1 MSSYNYENSLF
12 DSAFITEPAST
23 YYFHQDY
30 QNNQYVIMP
39 LFVKTALTDLAST
52 IVISVQQV
60 MLFFANLLTLVT
72 FTGDKLFTSIVD
84 TTIYAAAYIVKTA
97 LTPMYAY
104 LQRTYLKNIT
114 SLDKFMIGAFFLYLL
129 IQYLPS
135 VFNQNNNNN
144 NNNNQNLNQVL
155 IDKITFLEKQMATLK
170 RNDKQQK
177 DELEVL
183 VAELENTILNKV
195 SNKFTVNEAR
205 LQKKVLKMQK
215 QFSQY
220 M

>member
-1 MSSYNYENSLF
+1 VHSL
-12 DSAFITEPAST
+12 P
-23 YYFHQDY
+23 Y
-30 QNNQYVIMP
+30 
-39 LFVKTALTDLAST
+39 
-52 IVISVQQV
+52 
-60 MLFFANLLTLVT
+60 
-72 FTGDKLFTSIVD
+72 
-84 TTIYAAAYIVKTA
+84 
-97 LTPMYAY
+97 
-104 LQRTYLKNIT
+104 
-114 SLDKFMIGAFFLYLL
+114 
-129 IQYLPS
+129 

-144 NNNNQNLNQVL
+144 NQNQNLNQVL
-155 IDKITFLEKQMATLK
+155 IDKITFLEKQMTTLK
-170 RNDKQQK
+170 RTDKQQK

>member
-23 YYFHQDY
+23 YYFHPEY

-52 IVISVQQV
+52 IVVSFQQV

-84 TTIYAAAYIVKTA
+84 TTVYAAAYIVKTA

-114 SLDKFMIGAFFLYLL
+114 SLDKFMLGAFFLYLL
-129 IQYLPS
+129 IQYLPY
-135 VFNQNNNNN
+135 VFNQNNNN

-170 RNDKQQK
+170 RTDKQQK